1 LKYSRLHAPFR
12 GVLIR
17 KVTIMYE
24 KKPWQNFYGG
34 APKTID
40 YPRVTMYEALMRTV
54 EKFPDRTAYDFL
66 DYTATYRQFAAQID
80 TFAAALSA
88 LGMKKG
94 DRITVAM
101 PTAPQG
107 IIAFYAANKLGVVAN
122 MIHPLS
128 TAREIEFY
136 LNVGKSAVALTLVEH
151 FDKFNEVRTATPL
164 KTIIL
169 TGLNDPLPGSRKIDL
184 PAATSGLR
192 IESWKDLMSG
202 SFPAAPGAAMDP
214 DEMAVILYSG
224 GTTGHPKG
232 IMLSNYNFVSEGIM
246 AATFRDLSHGG
257 EPMVM
262 VAGLP
267 IFHGFGLG
275 ICCNAMFMTGGT
287 SILVPVFTPEILA
300 DLIIRKRPTS
310 ISGVPTLY
318 DALSR
323 NPDFQ
328 KADLSCL
335 KATSVGADTL
345 PRTVKERFE
354 AVVKKQGGTVELLEG
369 YGLTEA
375 VTGIMVTPLNGYRE
389 GSVGVPYPDMLAKVV
404 KIGTHEEA
412 PPGEEGELC
421 VSGPAVMLGYLDQ
434 PEETAKVLQKHEDG
448 RIWLHTG
455 DIFTM
460 DEDGY
465 FYFKLRLKR
474 MIKSSGM
481 NVYPAQVEAVL
492 YKHPDVQAACVIGIP
507 DEAQVER
514 VKAYVVLKDKAK
526 AGPEEA
532 KVLIDHCRGNLIK
545 WSCPREVEFRDAL
558 PLTRVGKIAY
568 TVLEAQEI
576 EHLRSQGKYTGGK

>member
-1 LKYSRLHAPFR
+1 
-12 GVLIR
+12 
-17 KVTIMYE
+17 MYE
-24 KKPWQNFYGG
+24 KKPWMNFYGD
-34 APKTID
+34 APKSID
-40 YPRVTMYEALMRTV
+40 YPRVTMYEGLMRTV
-54 EKFPDRTAYDFL
+54 KQYPDRMAYDFL
-66 DYTATYRQFAAQID
+66 DYTATYRQFAAQVD
-80 TFAAALSA
+80 TFADALAA

-101 PTAPQG
+101 PTSPQG
-107 IIAFYAANKLGVVAN
+107 IIAFYAANKLGVVAS

-128 TAREIEFY
+128 TAKEIEFY
-136 LNVGKSAVALTLVEH
+136 LNVSRSTVALTLVEH
-151 FDKFNEVRTATPL
+151 FGKFNEVREATPL
-164 KTIIL
+164 KTIVL
-169 TGLNDPLPGSRKIDL
+169 TGLKDPLSGSPKIELPGSVK
-184 PAATSGLR
+184 GLR
-192 IESWKDLMSG
+192 IESWKDLMNG
-202 SFPAAPGAAMDP
+202 SFPNAPAAAMDP
-214 DEMAVILYSG
+214 DEMAAILYSG

-246 AATFRDLSHGG
+246 AATFRALSHKGQ
-257 EPMVM
+257 PMVM
-262 VAGLP
+262 VASLP

-275 ICCNAMFMTGGT
+275 ICCNAMFMSGGT

-300 DLIIRKRPTS
+300 DLIVRKRPTS

-323 NPDFQ
+323 NPDFE

-354 AVVKKQGGTVELLEG
+354 AIVKRQGGTVELLEG
-369 YGLTEA
+369 YGLTES

-404 KIGTHEEA
+404 RVGTHEEV

-460 DEDGY
+460 DQDGY

-481 NVYPAQVEAVL
+481 NVYPAQVESVL
-492 YKHPDVQAACVIGIP
+492 YKHPDVRDACVIGIP

-514 VKAYVVLKDKAK
+514 VKAFVVLKDGSKSGPDTAK
-526 AGPEEA
+526 A
-532 KVLIDHCRGNLIK
+532 LIDYCRENLIK
-545 WSCPREVEFRDAL
+545 WSCPREVEFRESL
-558 PLTRVGKIAY
+558 PLTRVGKVAY
-568 TVLEAQEI
+568 TVLQDQEI
-576 EHLRSQGKYTGGK
+576 AKLKAAGKFTGR